1 MKKSIIVVMLI
12 VILLMCCAC
21 GNANK
26 NDAVW
31 PTTKTVEIYTPLA
44 AGGGTDLY
52 ARLLTERL
60 GEITGANFVVINQ
73 TEGGGAI
80 AYNEVKNA
88 PADGSKLLVCTPSLY
103 TSYLNGLHDVHPL
116 DDYTTVSIVEF
127 TTPHYIVVPKNSP
140 INTLEDFVAYAT
152 ENPGEMTF
160 GMQIGSISHYIAQ
173 SAVDAMGVSVRFVE
187 AGSDG
192 NRITAV
198 LGENVQASMVNGATV
213 AQYAESGDVKVLC
226 GVYKQNGGDQIPEAL
241 KEVPSLSDCGYK
253 DSEIVVNVIFM
264 APKGIS
270 EEMANEMCRLFYEAE
285 TTEAVVAKA
294 EEMNMYNIYREGM
307 EATTK
312 WSEESFNS
320 VCEAHENMDLG

>member
-1 MKKSIIVVMLI
+1 MKKTLSM
-12 VILLMCCAC
+12 ILLIAIMLLCVAC
-21 GNANK
+21 GSKSA

-31 PTTKTVEIYTPLA
+31 PTTKTVEIYTPLS

-52 ARLLTERL
+52 ARVLTEHL
-60 GEITGANFVVINQ
+60 TEKTGVNFVVVNQ

-88 PADGSKLLVCTPSLY
+88 DTDGSKLLVCTPSMY
-103 TSYLNGLHDVHPL
+103 TSYLNGLHDVHPVEDL
-116 DDYTTVSIVEF
+116 TTISIIES

-140 INTLEDFVAYAT
+140 FNTLDDFIAYAT
-152 ENPGEMTF
+152 EKPGEMTF

-173 SAVDAMGVSVRFVE
+173 SAMDAMGVEVRFVE

-198 LGENVQASMVNGATV
+198 LGENVQASMVNGTTV

-226 GVYKQNGGDQIPEAL
+226 GVYEQGEDAIIPEAL
-241 KEVPSLSDCGYK
+241 KDVPSLSDCGFE
-253 DSEIVVNVIFM
+253 DSDIVVNIIFM

-270 EEMANEMCRLFYEAE
+270 EEMATEMCKLFYEVE
-285 TTEAVVAKA
+285 TSEEAIAQA
-294 EEMNMYNIYREGM
+294 AEMNMYNIYREGM
-307 EATTK
+307 EATSG
-312 WSEESFNS
+312 WNEASFNS
-320 VCEAHENMDLG
+320 VSEAHKNMGLE